1 MFENLG
7 WFAPAE
13 REGFNAVELKHVDS
27 QFCWC
32 EPVVDVDDDGDEVLV
47 HRQVTWN

>member
-7 WFAPAE
+7 WLVPTE
-13 REGFNAVELKHVDS
+13 RNGSKSVELKHVDS

-32 EPVVDVDDDGDEVLV
+32 EPVIEFDDDGEDVLI

>member
-1 MFENLG
+1 MLENLG
-7 WFAPAE
+7 WLVPTE
-13 REGFNAVELKHVDS
+13 RNGVKAVELKHVDS

-32 EPVVDVDDDGDEVLV
+32 EPVVELDDEGDEVLM